1 VTPLAE
7 SGSRAQ
13 ISERLRRLG
22 RGFLITIVL
31 TLVTAY
37 AVVWYGM
44 VSRQRLAIESIDWP
58 TTSAEIVASEVREAR
73 ALPAI
78 DNSSADRV
86 SSWQPTVEYRYE
98 VEGQSYVGQR
108 ISIFTPVFPHREG
121 ALEQLE
127 PFPVGAPV
135 TVFFDR
141 KKPSFSLLI
150 PGPDRFNNT
159 EFYALGGGFLVIFIV
174 LLWGLRGMLRLRPF
188 D

>member
-1 VTPLAE
+1 MTPLAE

-22 RGFLITIVL
+22 RGFLITVVL

-44 VSRQRLAIESIDWP
+44 ISRQRVAIESIDWP
-58 TTSAEIVASEVREAR
+58 TTSAEIVSSEVREAK
-73 ALPAI
+73 ALAAI
-78 DNSSADRV
+78 DTPSADP
-86 SSWQPTVEYRYE
+86 SQGWQPYVEYRYQ
-98 VEGQSYVGQR
+98 VRGDSYVGQR

-150 PGPDRFNNT
+150 PGPDRFDNT
-159 EFYALGGGFLVIFIV
+159 EFYALGGGFLVIFV
-174 LLWGLRGMLRLRPF
+174 ALLWGLRGMLRLRPF